1 MALGG
6 GRHVAEMCDATFFL
20 ARAAGVH
27 AADARSR
34 WHAGEPCPLLLE
46 GASAPCICLCASCLA
61 AQPPRRSYLVRRTN
75 RAPAVSRGRCGA
87 AQSVACVACL
97 CRFVVS
103 CAADPVHLP
112 RPCVWAC
119 VRARGGRRALG
130 ARPPAATVYDTD
142 TGRASERIASRLP
155 VACVQVLHL
164 LYPELRVC
172 AVSCL
177 CRLLVPVFLS
187 ALRKTRVRERQ
198 ATGHSTPARTA
209 SAVTAHPRPDRRTAT
224 QTSGGHDRNKIHTHA
239 IKLTQ

>member
-130 ARPPAATVYDTD
+130 ARPPAATEYDTD
-142 TGRASERIASRLP
+142 GPGERANRVTLTAACHVCPSTIYIFCIRSCVCVRCP
-155 VACVQVLHL
+155 VCVG
-164 LYPELRVC
+164 
-172 AVSCL
+172 S
-177 CRLLVPVFLS
+177 
-187 ALRKTRVRERQ
+187 
-198 ATGHSTPARTA
+198 
-209 SAVTAHPRPDRRTAT
+209 
-224 QTSGGHDRNKIHTHA
+224 
-239 IKLTQ
+239 